1 MKDVEEKRKRKEQK
15 PANSI
20 DKFEA
25 KTKGKT
31 KAKNKTEKPEQ
42 PSFFKEM
49 GDFLKPYQGKYA
61 ASVVISIISV
71 VASIGAYGFMGK
83 TAAKLFQPNPMWDTV
98 LILAIGAA
106 VCKIL
111 HAVLLNWST
120 WISHQAAYYTLKD
133 IRTAMADKMMKLP
146 MGYFETNGSGRLKT
160 LMVDHVE
167 NMEKTLAHML
177 PELTANLLGPVACL
191 VWMAFID
198 WRLALIVFIWI
209 IIGLSTTMG
218 MMKDYD
224 AKYAGQIN
232 ALKTMNQSVVEYVNG
247 IEVIKN
253 FGRGDDSYEKYT
265 NAVYGHAGYNVN
277 WVKETQRFTSLGMA
291 IAPFSLFPVLIGGL
305 IFYQNGT
312 LEPDALFLIV
322 ILTFGIFGPIMTAS
336 TYFDQLAGMG
346 TNAAEMKKILDYP
359 ELVRGASK
367 GPDDNSNLTIDFEN
381 VSFGYDEDNEDKLAV
396 DNISFHVEP
405 GTMFALVGPSGS
417 GKSTIAKLLGGY
429 WDAKSGDIRIG
440 GISINDYD
448 QDALNKLIG
457 YVDQETFLFNDTIM
471 NNIRMGNPAA
481 SDEQVVEAAKKA
493 GCNQF
498 IELLPE
504 KYETM
509 AGVAGN
515 RLSGGER
522 QRIAI
527 ARAMMKDAPIMILD
541 EATASTDPENEASI
555 QEAISAATRDKTL
568 IVVAHRLKTI
578 AGAEQIAY
586 VEGGKIQAVGT
597 HEELLEKHQG
607 YAEMWRLAGEN

>member
-1 MKDVEEKRKRKEQK
+1 MKDVEKKKK
-15 PANSI
+15 
-20 DKFEA
+20 K
-25 KTKGKT
+25 
-31 KAKNKTEKPEQ
+31 KAEKPEQ
-42 PSFFKEM
+42 ASFFKEM
-49 GDFLKPYQGKYA
+49 GEFMKPYQGKYA

-71 VASIGAYGFMGK
+71 AASIGAYGFMGK
-83 TAAKLFQPNPMWDTV
+83 TAAQLFQADPVWDLV
-98 LILAIGAA
+98 LKLAIGAA
-106 VCKIL
+106 VCKVL

-120 WISHQAAYYTLKD
+120 WISHNAAYYTLKD
-133 IRTAMADKMMKLP
+133 IRTAMAEKMMKLP

-160 LMVDHVE
+160 LLVDHVE

-177 PELTANLLGPVACL
+177 PELTANLLGPVVCL

-209 IIGLSTTMG
+209 ILGLSTTMG

-253 FGRGDDSYEKYT
+253 FGRGDDSYQKYT
-265 NAVYGHAGYNVN
+265 DDVYGHAKYNVN

-305 IFYQNGT
+305 IFYSNGT
-312 LEPDALFLIV
+312 LEADSLFLTV

-336 TYFDQLAGMG
+336 GYFDQLAGMG

-359 ELVRGASK
+359 ELVRGESK
-367 GPDDNSNLTIDFEN
+367 GTDDKSKLTIDFDN
-381 VSFGYDEDNEDKLAV
+381 VSFGYDEDKLAV
-396 DNISFHVEP
+396 DNVSFHVEP
-405 GTMFALVGPSGS
+405 GTMLALVGPSGS

-429 WDAKSGDIRIG
+429 WDAKSGDIKVG

-448 QDALNKLIG
+448 QDALNQLIG

-471 NNIRMGNPAA
+471 NNIRIGNPAA
-481 SDEQVVEAAKKA
+481 SDEQVMEAAKRV
-493 GCNQF
+493 GCHQF

-555 QEAISAATRDKTL
+555 QEALSAAAKDKTL
-568 IVVAHRLKTI
+568 VVVAHRLKTI

-586 VEGGKIQAVGT
+586 VEGGKIQGVGT
-597 HEELLEKHQG
+597 HQELLEKHQG

>member
-1 MKDVEEKRKRKEQK
+1 MKDIEKK
-15 PANSI
+15 
-20 DKFEA
+20 
-25 KTKGKT
+25 KTKKQKGQKIHSET
-31 KAKNKTEKPEQ
+31 KVDKQEQ
-42 PSFFKEM
+42 ASFFKEM
-49 GDFLKPYQGKYA
+49 GDFMKPYEGKYA
-61 ASVVISIISV
+61 ASIVISIISV
-71 VASIGAYGFMGK
+71 VASIGAYGFIGK
-83 TAAKLFQPNPMWDTV
+83 IAAQLFLTEPMWD
-98 LILAIGAA
+98 LILKLAIGAA
-106 VCKIL
+106 ICKIL

-120 WISHQAAYYTLKD
+120 WISHNAAYFTLKD
-133 IRTAMADKMMKLP
+133 IRTAMAEKMMKLP
-146 MGYFETNGSGRLKT
+146 MGYFGTNGSGRLKT
-160 LMVDHVE
+160 LLVDHVE
-167 NMEKTLAHML
+167 SMEKTLAHML
-177 PELTANLLGPVACL
+177 PELTANLLGPVVCL
-191 VWMAFID
+191 VWMAIID
-198 WRLALIVFIWI
+198 WRLALMVFVWI

-224 AKYAGQIN
+224 AKYSGQIA

-265 NAVYGHAGYNVN
+265 DAVYGHARYNVD

-305 IFYQNGT
+305 VFYSNGT
-312 LEPDALFLIV
+312 LEADALFLVV

-336 TYFDQLAGMG
+336 SYFDQLAGMG

-367 GPDDNSNLTIDFEN
+367 GPDDKSKLTIDFEN
-381 VSFGYDEDNEDKLAV
+381 VSFGYDENKLAV
-396 DNISFHVEP
+396 DQVSFHVEP
-405 GTMFALVGPSGS
+405 GTMLALVGPSGS

-429 WDAKSGDIRIG
+429 WDAKSGDIKVG

-448 QDALNKLIG
+448 QDALNQLIG

-471 NNIRMGNPAA
+471 NNIRIGNPAA
-481 SDEQVVEAAKKA
+481 SHEQVIEAAKRA
-493 GCNQF
+493 GCHQF

-555 QEAISAATRDKTL
+555 QEALSAAAKDKTL
-568 IVVAHRLKTI
+568 VVVAHRLKTI
-578 AGAEQIAY
+578 VAADQIAY
-586 VEGGKIQAVGT
+586 VEDGKIQAIGT